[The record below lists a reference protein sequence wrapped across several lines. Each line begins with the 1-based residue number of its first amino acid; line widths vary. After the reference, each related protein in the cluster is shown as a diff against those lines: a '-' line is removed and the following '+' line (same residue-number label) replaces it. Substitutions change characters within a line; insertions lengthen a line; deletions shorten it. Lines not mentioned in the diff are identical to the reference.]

1 MLEVGIRLSREDS
14 VSQVLYFRDVTY
26 ETEVDRMK
34 SEFLSTAAHELRT
47 PMASIYGFTEL
58 LINSPQDPAT
68 TEELLHIVY
77 AQSERMAQIINEL
90 LDLARIE
97 ARRGKDFK
105 LEQFDAQAFLAEVVA
120 GFKPPEGRPGP
131 EDRTRAASQSAGV
144 ASTAEAALTRW
155 VRADRSKLTQALLN
169 VLANAY
175 KYSPKGGAVELEVLD
190 APATEDQPVRIGL
203 RVVDHGIGMSP
214 EQVARVCE
222 RFYRADASGSIPGTG
237 LGMSIVKE
245 IVGLHGGEVEI
256 ASQMGTGTTVT
267 LWIPGRVEPVGEA

>member
-1 MLEVGIRLSREDS
+1 
-14 VSQVLYFRDVTY
+14 VT
-26 ETEVDRMK
+26 
-34 SEFLSTAAHELRT
+34 
-47 PMASIYGFTEL
+47 
-58 LINSPQDPAT
+58 
-68 TEELLHIVY
+68 
-77 AQSERMAQIINEL
+77 
-90 LDLARIE
+90 
-97 ARRGKDFK
+97 
-105 LEQFDAQAFLAEVVA
+105 
-120 GFKPPEGRPGP
+120 
-131 EDRTRAASQSAGV
+131 
-144 ASTAEAALTRW
+144 STAEAALTRW